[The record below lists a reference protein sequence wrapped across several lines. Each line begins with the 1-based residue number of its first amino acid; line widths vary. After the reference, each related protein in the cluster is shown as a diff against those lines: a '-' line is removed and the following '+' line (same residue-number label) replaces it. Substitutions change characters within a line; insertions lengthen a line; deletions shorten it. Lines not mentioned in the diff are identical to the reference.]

1 MLLRGNDTTEFEL
14 KVVGYQFPHL
24 AHEQYDSD
32 WLNIRIRVKLSQGTW
47 TATDPS
53 LLTWELVS
61 LIEWLESIADSNRV
75 DSEASFMEPNLRFEL
90 IEEEP
95 KRLRIYFELESRPS
109 WAPHDGAGM
118 DDLWAEF
125 EVEEEELRDAAASL
139 REDLKRYPIRV
150 GH

>member
-1 MLLRGNDTTEFEL
+1 MILRGDDNTEFEMS
-14 KVVGYQFPHL
+14 VVGYQFPHL

-32 WLNIRIRVKLSQGTW
+32 WLNVKIRVKLSQGTW
-47 TATDPS
+47 TTTDPS

-61 LIEWLESIADSNRV
+61 LTEWLESIADSKRV
-75 DSEASFMEPNLRFEL
+75 DSEESFMEPNLRFEL

-95 KRLRIYFELESRPS
+95 KRLRVYFELESRPS

-118 DDLWAEF
+118 GDLWAEF
-125 EVEEEELRDAAASL
+125 EVGEAELRDAVASL

-150 GH
+150 GY